1 MTSRALHLIIA
12 CLALGC
18 IIGCIAGCAGEHRD
32 ARDKYNEGVA
42 ALAKGDHEAAE
53 KALLEARSQAGVDPE
68 LLFRAAYDL
77 GVAYGAHA
85 EKVRAGKD
93 ADLARAH
100 ELANQAVSWFHDA
113 SRARPGHAD
122 TIANLAIM
130 RARAKQI
137 RDELLRGDGKL
148 EARLDRLIGE
158 QRGVLEGA
166 RGAWLAIREAG
177 GGDPL
182 DQRDT
187 LIHLADTERGIG
199 AEAGVVGDLA
209 ADEIDAIGKKA
220 EDKRSDEEK
229 VRVVQLKNLDLYL
242 MEGRTRITEARRKL
256 QELAAEDGVARAE
269 AALVALKRAREQLL
283 DPITVMRQIAQ
294 DELAILQDT
303 ARSDTRALALGGAPG
318 QKPDTPEV
326 LPSWLEPGV
335 IGERQGT
342 IRDRLEEV
350 RARLAAAA
358 EAPAPTSGAA
368 APPSPGSLTPPA
380 SGPPASGPPA
390 SGPPASGPPASG
402 ATGAAGLS
410 PPAAP
415 AAPASPEAPAS
426 EDPQRAK
433 LVERVKAALP
443 SVAEASAAMDRARQA
458 LGQKRIKQ
466 ALADEQAALEALA
479 HAIEQFSD
487 LKQLVELAYGE
498 HQVLLQLL
506 SPEAAKQLD
515 AATRAKQ
522 TRDAL
527 SHNLGRMPRIREL
540 IANEIAQLDQQVSQL
555 AAKAGEPPKD
565 PKEAENAKQQ
575 LDQARQQL
583 DQARQQMTHAEELRG
598 QAQAPLAA
606 LDKALSGR
614 GDPMPPARDAD
625 AKLTELRKLFF
636 SVIEHLQDLIR
647 EQGETRDQT
656 SATNG
661 EDDIMRAPKLPGLI
675 TRQEGHAQMA
685 KSITDAL
692 SQQADAAAK
701 QPPQPGQPPQGP
713 DAKALAGAADEVRQ
727 SQGDMADARG
737 TLIKARD
744 ATNATE
750 SLTPGVKSQAKAI
763 EHLENA
769 LKLLQPPP
777 DKNDKSDKDQQQQQQ
792 QQQQKQEQPQDPQ
805 QQQGGAGQRAR
816 DEDARRQRDRQRDT
830 QSDPVEKDW

>member
-12 CLALGC
+12 CLALGCIIGC

-85 EKVRAGKD
+85 ETVRAGKD
-93 ADLARAH
+93 ADLAKAH

-148 EARLDRLIGE
+148 EARLERLIGE

-166 RGAWLAIREAG
+166 RGAWLAIKEAG
-177 GGDPL
+177 GSDPL
-182 DQRDT
+182 AQRDT

-220 EDKRSDEEK
+220 EDKRSDEEN

-294 DELAILQDT
+294 DELAIVQDT
-303 ARSDTRALALGGAPG
+303 AYSDTRALALGGASG

-326 LPSWLEPGV
+326 LPSWLEPEV

-350 RARLAAAA
+350 RARLTAAA
-358 EAPAPTSGAA
+358 EAPAPASSAA
-368 APPSPGSLTPPA
+368 APPSPAPLAPPA

-390 SGPPASGPPASG
+390 SGPPASA
-402 ATGAAGLS
+402 ATGSAAPS

-415 AAPASPEAPAS
+415 ASPASPEAPAA

-433 LVERVKAALP
+433 LIERVKAALP
-443 SVAEASAAMDRARQA
+443 PVAEASAAMDRARQA
-458 LGQKRIKQ
+458 LGGKRIKQ

-515 AATRAKQ
+515 ATTRAKQ

-540 IANEIAQLDQQVSQL
+540 IADEIAQLDQQASQL

-565 PKEAENAKQQ
+565 PKEAEQAKQQ

-598 QAQAPLAA
+598 QAQAPLTA

-685 KSITDAL
+685 RSITDAL

-701 QPPQPGQPPQGP
+701 QPPQSGQPPQGP

-744 ATNATE
+744 ATNTTE
-750 SLTPGVKSQAKAI
+750 SLTPGIKSQAKAI

-777 DKNDKSDKDQQQQQQ
+777 QKNDKNDKDQQQQQ
-792 QQQQKQEQPQDPQ
+792 QQQQKQEQPQDQQ